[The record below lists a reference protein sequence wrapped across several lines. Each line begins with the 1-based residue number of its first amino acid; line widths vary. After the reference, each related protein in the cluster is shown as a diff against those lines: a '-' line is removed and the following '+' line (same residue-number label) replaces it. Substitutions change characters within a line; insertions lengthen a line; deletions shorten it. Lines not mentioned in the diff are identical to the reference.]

1 MSEELTTEGAAQA
14 NPDAVADG
22 VKAGDVK
29 PEGEAKGAEGAKD
42 AVTKPVVPEAYDLKV
57 EKDTLFRPDDLDR
70 IKAEAKERGLTNEQ
84 AQEYLETQGKAVS
97 TYHAGLLKGFET
109 ERDGWIKTAE
119 ADKEIGGK
127 AFKGNVEMSRRLLK
141 EVASEDFYNKVLAP
155 KSDGGLGYG
164 DHPEMIRIFTRLA
177 NRGFA
182 NDETVNGGASKKEE
196 VSLEKR
202 LYPDLK

>member
-22 VKAGDVK
+22 KEAGDTK
-29 PEGEAKGAEGAKD
+29 PEGTAKGAEGAKD
-42 AVTKPVVPEAYDLKV
+42 AVTKPVVPEAYDLKI
-57 EKDTLFRPDDLDR
+57 EKDTLFKPEDLDR
-70 IKAEAKERGLTNEQ
+70 IKVEAKKRGMTNEQ
-84 AQEYLETQGKAVS
+84 AQEYLETQDKAVS
-97 TYHAGLLKGFET
+97 TYHAGLLKAFET
-109 ERDGWIKTAE
+109 EREGWKKAAE

-127 AFKGNVEMSRRLLK
+127 AFKGNVEKSRRLLK
-141 EVASEDFYNKVLAP
+141 EVASEDFYSKVLAP

-164 DHPEMIRIFTRLA
+164 DHTEMIRIFTRLA

-182 NDETVNGGASKKEE
+182 NDEAVNGGTSKKED